1 MRAHHPSALRLA
13 ALLSVTYLL
22 LQCRAE
28 RLRLAVSPIS
38 LGTIKPVPM
47 ALRFPLSLP
56 LPVTVQTKPVVN
68 RKKPL
73 AKAGQARP
81 VAIKPPTTGNRVGE
95 TPKLQVA
102 TTSPVKSRRSP
113 LNWPELQGFVTTYK
127 GGGYLGGPENNR
139 NGKRETVP
147 IVTSIPQS
155 MTTTY
160 TAKGYLNAAAVNPLS
175 AQHGGPTPEPAFLVA
190 TDWAFCLSR
199 QPALSGTDL
208 YQLAADTATRHQPFP
223 GVYTLVAAFL
233 QPGLPDQ
240 RATTSVPVNVADATT
255 RHLPVQP
262 VNLPRRYAVPAD
274 STPVR
279 QPVPS
284 LAPARQAPTARK
296 KIAQQA
302 LLRTPL
308 QPIPKRNTARPVEA
322 QPRTTVHII
331 TQSVPKPIPNRPC
344 TELLQRFL
352 DVGGCPVF
360 SMSIHPDMRVKV
372 TGCHP
377 TMAYLL
383 MGMPSSKLVIT
394 PTGAYQSQEEQ
405 GQITKLPIGIWV
417 RADSL
422 WLCRSVQ
429 IGATQQKLL
438 TLLIRRTTRGPS
450 LPMQSRRLS
459 LWHRLTGWFRKHHD
473 LR

>member
-1 MRAHHPSALRLA
+1 MRAHHHSALRLA

-28 RLRLAVSPIS
+28 RLRLAISPIS
-38 LGTIKPVPM
+38 VGTIKPIPV

-56 LPVTVQTKPVVN
+56 LPATVQTKPVVD

-81 VAIKPPTTGNRVGE
+81 VAVKLPANGNRVGE
-95 TPKLQVA
+95 TTTLRVA
-102 TTSPVKSRRSP
+102 TTRPVKSGTSP
-113 LNWPELQGFVTTYK
+113 LNWLELQGFITTYK
-127 GGGYLGGPENNR
+127 GGGYLGGPQNNG
-139 NGKRETVP
+139 NGKMERVP

-160 TAKGYLNAAAVNPLS
+160 TAKGYLNAAAVTPPS
-175 AQHGGPTPEPAFLVA
+175 AQHGGPTPEPAFFSA

-199 QPALSGTDL
+199 QPALSGIDL
-208 YQLAADTATRHQPFP
+208 HQLAADTTTGHHPLP
-223 GVYTLVAAFL
+223 GEYTLVAAFL
-233 QPGLPDQ
+233 QPGLPDR
-240 RATTSVPVNVADATT
+240 RATRSIPVNVADAAT
-255 RHLPVQP
+255 RHLPIQP
-262 VNLPRRYAVPAD
+262 VNLPRSYAVPAD

-296 KIAQQA
+296 KIAHQA

-308 QPIPKRNTARPVEA
+308 KPIPKRNTARPVEA
-322 QPRTTVHII
+322 HPRTTLPIV
-331 TQSVPKPIPNRPC
+331 TQSVPKPIPDRPC

-352 DVGGCPVF
+352 DVGGCPGF
-360 SMSIHPDMRVKV
+360 SMSIHPDMGVKV

-405 GQITKLPIGIWV
+405 GQITRLPIGIWV
-417 RADSL
+417 RADTL
-422 WLCRSVQ
+422 WLCRLVQ

-438 TLLIRRTTRGPS
+438 TLFIRRATTAPS
-450 LPMQSRRLS
+450 LPLQGRRPS
-459 LWHRLTGWFRKHHD
+459 LWNRLTGWFRNHYG
-473 LR
+473 